1 MLKLLGEVPGY
12 DLYYSLTTIILILFF
27 LNVET
32 DHLDNDTEIFQNPHE
47 GKEQGDF
54 VDYGW
59 ASIGSFDNL
68 DRIFR

>member
-1 MLKLLGEVPGY
+1 M
-12 DLYYSLTTIILILFF
+12 
-27 LNVET
+27 ET
-32 DHLDNDTEIFQNPHE
+32 DHLDKDTEIFQNPHE